1 MIHFFRRI
9 RKRLISKEQIWKYL
23 LYALGEIILVVLGIL
38 IALYINNSNDN
49 RATEKEISSLFVK
62 TSIELESNINQINS
76 IITNHK
82 LKDSAYYLTIKDK
95 VSYDDFAKGGIPINW
110 NTSTGVLFPLEQN
123 AISQLLSYENVIP
136 KKYLKVFERLKRLG
150 NSNYKRVNKS
160 LEQYAEF
167 TQKLKENQLKYP
179 WSGAYNSD
187 QLDQKIEYYISSSEN
202 KSWSHLHH
210 ELAINNYARRL
221 VEYRDLAI
229 QIYYELGLLFDTI
242 KTTQDFNYIQDWK
255 WIEGEWIS
263 SNGQYSSFT
272 FNFKYGSYMWD
283 MLNAHFV
290 ELESDTKIYQGGYF
304 LFKDFIFF
312 SNNNID
318 QQYYII
324 DKIDS
329 NSFVLKRNDDQVV
342 AYKRILD

>member
-179 WSGAYNSD
+179 WSGTYNSD
-187 QLDQKIEYYISSSEN
+187 QLDQKIE
-202 KSWSHLHH
+202 LH
-210 ELAINNYARRL
+210 
-221 VEYRDLAI
+221 
-229 QIYYELGLLFDTI
+229 
-242 KTTQDFNYIQDWK
+242 
-255 WIEGEWIS
+255 
-263 SNGQYSSFT
+263 
-272 FNFKYGSYMWD
+272 YM
-283 MLNAHFV
+283 
-290 ELESDTKIYQGGYF
+290 TY
-304 LFKDFIFF
+304 
-312 SNNNID
+312 NNN
-318 QQYYII
+318 
-324 DKIDS
+324 K
-329 NSFVLKRNDDQVV
+329 
-342 AYKRILD
+342 

>member
-9 RKRLISKEQIWKYL
+9 RKGLISKEQIWKYL

-136 KKYLKVFERLKRLG
+136 KKNMMSR
-150 NSNYKRVNKS
+150 
-160 LEQYAEF
+160 
-167 TQKLKENQLKYP
+167 P
-179 WSGAYNSD
+179 
-187 QLDQKIEYYISSSEN
+187 
-202 KSWSHLHH
+202 
-210 ELAINNYARRL
+210 
-221 VEYRDLAI
+221 
-229 QIYYELGLLFDTI
+229 
-242 KTTQDFNYIQDWK
+242 
-255 WIEGEWIS
+255 
-263 SNGQYSSFT
+263 
-272 FNFKYGSYMWD
+272 
-283 MLNAHFV
+283 
-290 ELESDTKIYQGGYF
+290 
-304 LFKDFIFF
+304 
-312 SNNNID
+312 
-318 QQYYII
+318 
-324 DKIDS
+324 
-329 NSFVLKRNDDQVV
+329 
-342 AYKRILD
+342 RIMS